1 MSKIKEH
8 KEVTKKVQKAKDNY
22 VDQKDRQVV
31 EEAVDAL
38 NLVVDVIEHLKEK
51 KREDALATIEK
62 ALGKLEV
69 LIARDPNLQLVPVNV
84 QEQIVD
90 FAGTLDDI
98 SAAKREVV
106 RLIEEGEVQ
115 KARDIMLNL
124 ASELDI
130 YVTALPIGTY
140 PVAIKAIIPLIEEE
154 KYEEAITLLTEAL
167 ETLALE
173 KIVLPLPIIRA
184 EQAILR
190 ASELTKDKEDA
201 QKEELKELTSY
212 AKEQLLLAQALGY
225 GKIEEDYKPLLEE
238 IEKIEAILGGEE
250 STKNI
255 FEDLKTK
262 LSSFMASFNKAY
274 KPQAMPHEE
283 KKEQSSQS

>member
-1 MSKIKEH
+1 MSKRVKEH
-8 KEVTKKVQKAKDNY
+8 KEVTKKVQEAKDAY
-22 VDQKDRQVV
+22 VEQKDLQVV
-31 EEAVDAL
+31 DEAVEAL

-51 KREDALATIEK
+51 KREDALSTIEK

-90 FAGTLDDI
+90 FSGSVDDI
-98 SAAKREVV
+98 SAAKKEVV
-106 RLIEEGEVQ
+106 HLIDEGEVQ

-154 KYEEAITLLTEAL
+154 KYDEAITLLTEAL
-167 ETLALE
+167 ETLVLE
-173 KIVLPLPIIRA
+173 KFVLPLPIIRA
-184 EQAILR
+184 EQAVMR

-201 QKEELKELTSY
+201 KKEELKELTSY
-212 AKEQLLLAQALGY
+212 AKE
-225 GKIEEDYKPLLEE
+225 
-238 IEKIEAILGGEE
+238 
-250 STKNI
+250 
-255 FEDLKTK
+255 
-262 LSSFMASFNKAY
+262 
-274 KPQAMPHEE
+274 
-283 KKEQSSQS
+283 

>member
-1 MSKIKEH
+1 MSKRVKEH
-8 KEVTKKVQKAKDNY
+8 KEVTKKVQEAKDNY
-22 VDQKDRQVV
+22 IEQKDKQIAN
-31 EEAVDAL
+31 EAVDAI
-38 NLVVDVIEHLKEK
+38 NMVVDVIEHLKAK
-51 KREDALATIEK
+51 KKEEALSTIEK
-62 ALGKLEV
+62 VLGKLEV

-90 FAGTLDDI
+90 FPGTLDDI
-98 SAAKREVV
+98 AAAKKEVI
-106 RLIEEGEVQ
+106 RLINEAEVQ

-140 PVAIKAIIPLIEEE
+140 PVAIKAIIPLIEEQ
-154 KYEEAITLLTEAL
+154 KYDEAIILLTEAL
-167 ETLALE
+167 ETLVLE

-201 QKEELKELTSY
+201 KKEELQELLAY

-225 GKIEEDYKPLLEE
+225 GKIHEDYKPLLEE
-238 IEKIEAILGGEE
+238 IEKIETILKSEE
-250 STKNI
+250 STKDI
-255 FEDLKTK
+255 FENLKEK
-262 LSSFMASFNKAY
+262 LSSFMASFNKAH
-274 KPQAMPHEE
+274 KPQTMP
-283 KKEQSSQS
+283 QSQES